1 MTKFDK
7 AKKSDS
13 PVWYYEYSSLDSC
26 RVKGE
31 KKNTRIFG
39 VQSLLRHEKGASRK
53 EYRRN

>member
-31 KKNTRIFG
+31 KENTRIFG